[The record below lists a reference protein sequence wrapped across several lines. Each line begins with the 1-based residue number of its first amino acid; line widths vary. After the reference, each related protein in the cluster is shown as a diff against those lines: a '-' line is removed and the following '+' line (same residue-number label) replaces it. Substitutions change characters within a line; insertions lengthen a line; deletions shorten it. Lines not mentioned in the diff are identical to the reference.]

1 MGVEPLGA
9 AAGRGDCADGAKA
22 GVDRGA
28 ATAGGA
34 TGGAATAASAVAP
47 RLGSGGAAGSRVTAV
62 TRLGAGSG
70 ASGAAGTASGTA
82 SAVAVFVG
90 SLGLADAAAAGAE
103 GGSGGLL
110 ATSSFGSVTVDGNAG
125 TTAAGLAG
133 TAPGTP
139 RPLSVAAA
147 RCSSRDRR
155 LPRRCES
162 RGGCALLAAAGFS
175 SVSADLAGASRRDSA
190 LAGASLA
197 ASCRCGLV
205 LPDPPRR
212 LREEPDSA
220 VGAVLLPPS
229 LDFAA
234 VFSST
239 VSSVVAVPSAAGRPL
254 LARSGMLRR
263 PNTPGLTRKR
273 SVAGRRA
280 SACSRDCIISSGS
293 RPTTES
299 SSYFS
304 AKRVNSLK

>member
-1 MGVEPLGA
+1 M
-9 AAGRGDCADGAKA
+9 
-22 GVDRGA
+22 
-28 ATAGGA
+28 
-34 TGGAATAASAVAP
+34 
-47 RLGSGGAAGSRVTAV
+47 
-62 TRLGAGSG
+62 
-70 ASGAAGTASGTA
+70 
-82 SAVAVFVG
+82 
-90 SLGLADAAAAGAE
+90 
-103 GGSGGLL
+103 L
-110 ATSSFGSVTVDGNAG
+110 ATSWFASVTVGGNAG
-125 TTAAGLAG
+125 PAAAGLAE
-133 TAPGTP
+133 TAPEAP
-139 RPLSVAAA
+139 RPLSAPAA
-147 RCSSRDRR
+147 RCSSRERR

-162 RGGCALLAAAGFS
+162 RGGFALLAAAGFS
-175 SVSADLAGASRRDSA
+175 SVSGDLAGASRCDSA
-190 LAGASLA
+190 LAGASLP

-205 LPDPPRR
+205 LPEPPRR
-212 LREEPDSA
+212 LRDEADSA